1 MSDVLYLGNFESR
14 AVFMT
19 NTPKNHAVIV
29 LFVYNMRLKSSN
41 SGNLSTVLFEKQN
54 TTATVAMEIKYLHVS
69 ISN

>member
-1 MSDVLYLGNFESR
+1 
-14 AVFMT
+14 MT
-19 NTPKNHAVIV
+19 NTPTNHAVIV
-29 LFVYNMRLKSSN
+29 LFVYNTRQKSSN